1 MTTATWLLMAVG
13 SIPGFFVGRRTAEFG
28 RARYDQK
35 RVWAQRQNYRRND

>member
-1 MTTATWLLMAVG
+1 
-13 SIPGFFVGRRTAEFG
+13 VGRWTAEFG